1 MLLRG
6 VATCLVAMVLSFVSG
21 CTAHSV
27 QPTPVIEEPAVQP
40 PPPPPPPSQPPPPA
54 PPPRLQVTRILAF
67 GDSMTEGI
75 ATPESWGLMSA
86 LTPGVARSYPAKLQ
100 ALVSARYTAQ
110 TIQVMNGGIGG
121 KNARDDLPRLVEL
134 LGETQPD
141 LVILMEGINDLNG
154 GAGITATADAMEEM
168 VKAVRNR
175 GIPAMLSTIT
185 RINPL
190 GTKQLGTDPLVQ
202 PYNTRLAAIAAAKDA
217 ILVDVHPQIPLSL
230 VAPDGLH
237 LTESGNQKLAEVY
250 LDRIRALYEVPGGQ
264 GGWSGALA
272 KEDYALHATAPVALV
287 HQPGPARR

>member
-1 MLLRG
+1 MRV
-6 VATCLVAMVLSFVSG
+6 VATCVVAMLISFVSG